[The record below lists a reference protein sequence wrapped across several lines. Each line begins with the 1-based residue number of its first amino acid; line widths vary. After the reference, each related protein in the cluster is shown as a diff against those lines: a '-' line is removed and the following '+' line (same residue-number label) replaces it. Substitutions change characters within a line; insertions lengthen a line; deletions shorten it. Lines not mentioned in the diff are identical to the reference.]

1 MLNAQEWRQI
11 LRNYR
16 EEFQDCRKALQE
28 TCRKSLSKD
37 QLLEVEHFDNQFHI
51 QLINIHDL
59 KQSMKIHERKIQFET
74 ARGAEASEAT
84 YAHHEELL
92 DQFLS
97 WKILYRN
104 LEKTLKI
111 LLTQQLV
118 DFITLNFLHTINC
131 VQYLY
136 CLT

>member
-1 MLNAQEWRQI
+1 MVLTDVSQLSSECQEWRQI

-16 EEFQDCRKALQE
+16 EEFNDCRKALQE

-59 KQSMKIHERKIQFET
+59 KQSVKSHERKIQFET

-84 YAHHEELL
+84 FAYHEELL
-92 DQFLS
+92 DQFLM
-97 WKILYRN
+97 
-104 LEKTLKI
+104 LENTL
-111 LLTQQLV
+111 QQLRE
-118 DFITLNFLHTINC
+118 DFKNFINATTC
-131 VQYLY
+131 
-136 CLT
+136 